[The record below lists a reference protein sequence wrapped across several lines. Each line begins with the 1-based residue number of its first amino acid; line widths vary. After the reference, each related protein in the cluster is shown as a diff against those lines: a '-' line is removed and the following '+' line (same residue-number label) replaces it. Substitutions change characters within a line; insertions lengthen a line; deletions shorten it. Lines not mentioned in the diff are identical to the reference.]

1 MHSTMGRGALAAAS
15 ALLAIVFAATGLFA
29 GQQPAAAASGPVS
42 ITGLAFSPATMNVNV
57 GDTVTWT
64 NNESSNIQHTV
75 TSDSGTE
82 LGSALLSPGNSYAH
96 TFTIAGSYAY
106 HCTIHPTMHGTV
118 NVAAATATAT
128 ATTAVR
134 DRPPRPDDRRAN
146 DCRPTTAVPTTAV
159 PTTAVPTTAVPTTAA
174 PTQPA
179 NAPINL
185 TLTGANE
192 VPPVTTNATG
202 KFLATAGTSSLSFTL
217 TASGSATGF
226 TMAHIHQGAP
236 GTNGPIVAFLFGPVT
251 AGVSSINVSG
261 TITQADL
268 VGPLAGNMAGFMAA
282 LQAGNLYVNAH
293 TIANPGGEIRA
304 WIPAA
309 PKPPAAGSGA
319 DATAASPAPLF
330 FVLAGV
336 AGLVAAAA
344 GAAAVAARRR

>member
-1 MHSTMGRGALAAAS
+1 MGRGVLAAAS
-15 ALLAIVFAATGLFA
+15 ALLAVVFAATGLFA
-29 GQQPAAAASGPVS
+29 GQQLATAASGPVS
-42 ITGLAFSPATMNVNV
+42 ISGLAFSPATINVNV

-82 LGSALLSPGNSYAH
+82 LASALLSPGNSYAH
-96 TFTIAGSYAY
+96 TFTIAGTYAY

-118 NVAAATATAT
+118 VVAAAT
-128 ATTAVR
+128 TTAV
-134 DRPPRPDDRRAN
+134 PTTAAPTTAAPTTAVPTTAV
-146 DCRPTTAVPTTAV
+146 PTTAVPTTAV

-202 KFLATAGTSSLSFTL
+202 KFLATAGTNSLSFTL

-251 AGVSSINVSG
+251 AGVGSINVSG

-309 PKPPAAGSGA
+309 PKPPAAGNGSDTSTG
-319 DATAASPAPLF
+319 SVAPLLF
-330 FVLAGV
+330 GLAGM
-336 AGLVAAAA
+336 AGLIATAA
-344 GAAAVAARRR
+344 GAAAVRARQR